1 MNWRRVAQ
9 WITGSLLVAA
19 LAAACGGD
27 DADPTA
33 TTTATVADSSPTPT
47 VAPQPSA
54 TPNPEAEVLAA
65 YAYYWEIYI
74 EALRNRDDSRLDE
87 VMTGP
92 RLERG
97 LQEIADLHA
106 RGRAVQLVVEN
117 SPVLLEIR
125 GDLALISDEYENN
138 SYYIDP
144 VTKQPVGATPVGSET
159 LKDLITLQ
167 RVDGVWRVRDG
178 VREEPNQ

>member
-1 MNWRRVAQ
+1 MKVRTVLAVIVAGAL
-9 WITGSLLVAA
+9 TLA
-19 LAAACGGD
+19 LAGCGGND
-27 DADPTA
+27 EATPTLSATTTLPSPTVPKPTA
-33 TTTATVADSSPTPT
+33 TLS
-47 VAPQPSA
+47 
-54 TPNPEAEVLAA
+54 PEAEVLAA
-65 YAYYWEIYI
+65 YANYWDVYI
-74 EALRNRDDSRLDE
+74 QALRDRDDSRLGE

-97 LQEIADLHA
+97 LREIADLHSQ
-106 RGRAVQLVVEN
+106 GRAVELVLGSN
-117 SPVLLEIR
+117 PVVLEIR

-144 VTKQPVGATPVGSET
+144 ITKKPMGATSTGSET

-167 RVDGVWRVRDG
+167 RVDGVWKVRDG

>member
-1 MNWRRVAQ
+1 MDWRRVAQ
-9 WITGSLLVAA
+9 GVTGSLLLAA
-19 LAAACGGD
+19 LATACGGD
-27 DADPTA
+27 DADPTS
-33 TTTATVADSSPTPT
+33 TATAAATDPSATPTPPHPT
-47 VAPQPSA
+47 A

-65 YAYYWEIYI
+65 YAKYWEVYI
-74 EALRNRDDSRLDE
+74 EALRNRDDSRLYE

-106 RGRAVQLVVEN
+106 QGRAVQLVLDN
-117 SPVLLEIR
+117 SPVVLEIR

-138 SYYIDP
+138 SYYIHP

-167 RVDGVWRVRDG
+167 RVDGVWKVRDG
-178 VREEPNQ
+178 VREEPN

>member
-1 MNWRRVAQ
+1 MDWRRVALG
-9 WITGSLLVAA
+9 ITGSLLVAA

-27 DADPTA
+27 DADPTPTTIA
-33 TTTATVADSSPTPT
+33 TGADPSPTATIAAQPT
-47 VAPQPSA
+47 S
-54 TPNPEAEVLAA
+54 TPDPDAEVLAA
-65 YAYYWEIYI
+65 YAKYWEVYI

-106 RGRAVQLVVEN
+106 QGRAVQLVVEN

-159 LKDLITLQ
+159 LKDVITLQ
-167 RVDGVWRVRDG
+167 RVDGVWKVRDG